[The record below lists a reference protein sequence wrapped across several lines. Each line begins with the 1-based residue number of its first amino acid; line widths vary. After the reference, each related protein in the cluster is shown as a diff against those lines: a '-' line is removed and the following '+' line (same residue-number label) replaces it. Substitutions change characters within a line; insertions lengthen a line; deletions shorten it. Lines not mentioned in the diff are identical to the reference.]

1 MSICVICGDYL
12 LQSKQINMFLRSL
25 RLQNIII
32 LLKIMKERQI
42 VMDLCTIFAHKVKI
56 GCTLDEK
63 QMEMQTL
70 NKKAD
75 ATREKD
81 IYRVTVVGSVV
92 NFLLLV
98 FKFFAGIVGHSA
110 AMLADAVHSLSDFIT
125 DIIVIVFVR
134 ISAKPEDEGHD
145 YGHGKYETLATAIIG
160 IFLLFVG
167 FGIFWNGASSIYRFL
182 QGGSLQEP
190 GILALVAALVSIV
203 FKEVLY
209 QYTVF
214 KGRKLN
220 SQAVVANAWHHRS
233 DAFSSIGTAIGIGG
247 AIVLGESWSV
257 LDPMAAVVVSFFI
270 MKVAVQLLKPCVD
283 ELTEKSLPDEIEKEI
298 CLITENTPG
307 VSAIHNLRTRR
318 IGNHYAIE
326 MHIRMDGHLTLY
338 EAHAKA
344 SVIENKLK
352 EKYGNETHV
361 GIHVEP
367 VKSADGTYRE

>member
-1 MSICVICGDYL
+1 
-12 LQSKQINMFLRSL
+12 
-25 RLQNIII
+25 
-32 LLKIMKERQI
+32 MKLTE
-42 VMDLCTIFAHKVKI
+42 
-56 GCTLDEK
+56 
-63 QMEMQTL
+63 
-70 NKKAD
+70 
-75 ATREKD
+75 REKA
-81 IYRVTVVGSVV
+81 IYQVTWAGSFV
-92 NFLLLV
+92 NFLLFI
-98 FKFFAGIVGHSA
+98 FKFIAGILGHSA
-110 AMLADAVHSLSDFIT
+110 AMIADAVHSLSDFAT
-125 DIIVIVFVR
+125 DIVVLIFTR
-134 ISAKPEDEGHD
+134 ISNKPQDKNHD

-160 IFLLFVG
+160 IVLFAVG
-167 FGIFWNGASSIYRFL
+167 ASICWNGLQAIQTVWQGGRLPAPGMLAFAGAIISIVSKELIYR
-182 QGGSLQEP
+182 
-190 GILALVAALVSIV
+190 
-203 FKEVLY
+203 
-209 QYTVF
+209 YTIHV
-214 KGRKLN
+214 GRKIN
-220 SQAVVANAWHHRS
+220 SSAVIANAWHHRS
-233 DAFSSIGTAIGIGG
+233 DAFSSIRTAIGIGG

-283 ELTEKSLPDEIEKEI
+283 ELTEKSLPDENEKEI
-298 CLITENTPG
+298 GLSTENTPG

>member
-1 MSICVICGDYL
+1 
-12 LQSKQINMFLRSL
+12 
-25 RLQNIII
+25 
-32 LLKIMKERQI
+32 MKLTE
-42 VMDLCTIFAHKVKI
+42 
-56 GCTLDEK
+56 
-63 QMEMQTL
+63 
-70 NKKAD
+70 
-75 ATREKD
+75 REKA
-81 IYRVTVVGSVV
+81 IYQVTWAGSFV
-92 NFLLLV
+92 NFLLV
-98 FKFFAGIVGHSA
+98 IFKFIAGILGHSA
-110 AMLADAVHSLSDFIT
+110 AMIADAVHSLSDFAT
-125 DIIVIVFVR
+125 DIVVLIFTR
-134 ISAKPEDEGHD
+134 ISNKPQDKNHD

-160 IFLLFVG
+160 IVLFAVG
-167 FGIFWNGASSIYRFL
+167 ASICWNGLQAIQTVWQGGRLPAPGMLAFAGAIISIVSKELIYRYTIHVRPKIN
-182 QGGSLQEP
+182 S
-190 GILALVAALVSIV
+190 S
-203 FKEVLY
+203 EVIAY
-209 QYTVF
+209 
-214 KGRKLN
+214 
-220 SQAVVANAWHHRS
+220 AWHHRS

>member
-1 MSICVICGDYL
+1 
-12 LQSKQINMFLRSL
+12 
-25 RLQNIII
+25 
-32 LLKIMKERQI
+32 MKLTE
-42 VMDLCTIFAHKVKI
+42 
-56 GCTLDEK
+56 
-63 QMEMQTL
+63 
-70 NKKAD
+70 
-75 ATREKD
+75 REKA
-81 IYRVTVVGSVV
+81 IYQVTWAGSFV
-92 NFLLLV
+92 NFLLV
-98 FKFFAGIVGHSA
+98 IFKFIAGILGHSA
-110 AMLADAVHSLSDFIT
+110 AMIADAVHSLSDFAT
-125 DIIVIVFVR
+125 DIVVLIFTR
-134 ISAKPEDEGHD
+134 ISNKPQDKNHD

-160 IFLLFVG
+160 IVLFAVG
-167 FGIFWNGASSIYRFL
+167 ASICWNGLQAIQTVWQGGRLPAPGMLAFAGAIISIVSKELIYR
-182 QGGSLQEP
+182 
-190 GILALVAALVSIV
+190 
-203 FKEVLY
+203 
-209 QYTVF
+209 YTIHV
-214 KGRKLN
+214 GRKIN
-220 SQAVVANAWHHRS
+220 SSAVIANAWHHRS

-298 CLITENTPG
+298 CLITENTPR

>member
-1 MSICVICGDYL
+1 
-12 LQSKQINMFLRSL
+12 
-25 RLQNIII
+25 
-32 LLKIMKERQI
+32 MKLTE
-42 VMDLCTIFAHKVKI
+42 
-56 GCTLDEK
+56 
-63 QMEMQTL
+63 
-70 NKKAD
+70 
-75 ATREKD
+75 REKA
-81 IYRVTVVGSVV
+81 IYQVTWAGSFVH
-92 NFLLLV
+92 FLLV
-98 FKFFAGIVGHSA
+98 IFKFIAGILGHSA
-110 AMLADAVHSLSDFIT
+110 AMIADAVHSLSDFAT
-125 DIIVIVFVR
+125 DIVVLIFTR
-134 ISAKPEDEGHD
+134 ISNKPQDKNHD

-160 IFLLFVG
+160 IVLFAVG
-167 FGIFWNGASSIYRFL
+167 ASICWNGLQAIQTVWQGGRLPAPGMLAFAGAIISIVSKELIYR
-182 QGGSLQEP
+182 
-190 GILALVAALVSIV
+190 
-203 FKEVLY
+203 
-209 QYTVF
+209 YTIHV
-214 KGRKLN
+214 GRKIN
-220 SQAVVANAWHHRS
+220 SSAVIANAWHHRS

-298 CLITENTPG
+298 CLIAENTPG

-326 MHIRMDGHLTLY
+326 MHVRMDGHLTLY

-367 VKSADGTYRE
+367 VKDADGTYRK

>member
-1 MSICVICGDYL
+1 
-12 LQSKQINMFLRSL
+12 
-25 RLQNIII
+25 
-32 LLKIMKERQI
+32 MKLTE
-42 VMDLCTIFAHKVKI
+42 
-56 GCTLDEK
+56 
-63 QMEMQTL
+63 
-70 NKKAD
+70 
-75 ATREKD
+75 REKA
-81 IYRVTVVGSVV
+81 IYQVTWAGSFV
-92 NFLLLV
+92 NFLLV
-98 FKFFAGIVGHSA
+98 IFKFIAGILGHSA
-110 AMLADAVHSLSDFIT
+110 AMIADAVPSLSDFAT
-125 DIIVIVFVR
+125 DIVVLIFTR
-134 ISAKPEDEGHD
+134 ISNKPQDKNHD

-160 IFLLFVG
+160 IVLFAVG
-167 FGIFWNGASSIYRFL
+167 ASICWNGLQAIQTVWQGGRLPAPGMLAFAGAIISIVSKELIYR
-182 QGGSLQEP
+182 
-190 GILALVAALVSIV
+190 
-203 FKEVLY
+203 
-209 QYTVF
+209 YTIHV
-214 KGRKLN
+214 GRKIN
-220 SQAVVANAWHHRS
+220 SSAVIANAWHHRS

-298 CLITENTPG
+298 CLIAENTPG

-326 MHIRMDGHLTLY
+326 MHVRMDGHLTLY

-367 VKSADGTYRE
+367 VKDADGTYRK

>member
-1 MSICVICGDYL
+1 
-12 LQSKQINMFLRSL
+12 
-25 RLQNIII
+25 
-32 LLKIMKERQI
+32 MKLTE
-42 VMDLCTIFAHKVKI
+42 
-56 GCTLDEK
+56 
-63 QMEMQTL
+63 
-70 NKKAD
+70 
-75 ATREKD
+75 REKA
-81 IYRVTVVGSVV
+81 IYQVTWAGSFV
-92 NFLLLV
+92 NFLLV
-98 FKFFAGIVGHSA
+98 IFKFIAGILGHSA
-110 AMLADAVHSLSDFIT
+110 AMIADAVHSLSDFAT
-125 DIIVIVFVR
+125 DIVVLIFTR
-134 ISAKPEDEGHD
+134 ISNKPQDKNHD

-160 IFLLFVG
+160 IVLFAVG
-167 FGIFWNGASSIYRFL
+167 ASICWNGLQAIQTVRQGGRLPAPGMLAFAGAIISIVSKELIYR
-182 QGGSLQEP
+182 
-190 GILALVAALVSIV
+190 
-203 FKEVLY
+203 
-209 QYTVF
+209 YTIHV
-214 KGRKLN
+214 GRKIN
-220 SQAVVANAWHHRS
+220 SSAVIANAWHHRS

-298 CLITENTPG
+298 CLIAENTPG

-326 MHIRMDGHLTLY
+326 MHVRMDGHLTLY

-367 VKSADGTYRE
+367 VKDADGTYRK

>member
-1 MSICVICGDYL
+1 
-12 LQSKQINMFLRSL
+12 
-25 RLQNIII
+25 
-32 LLKIMKERQI
+32 MKLTE
-42 VMDLCTIFAHKVKI
+42 
-56 GCTLDEK
+56 
-63 QMEMQTL
+63 
-70 NKKAD
+70 
-75 ATREKD
+75 REKA
-81 IYRVTVVGSVV
+81 IYQVTWAGSFV
-92 NFLLLV
+92 NFLLV
-98 FKFFAGIVGHSA
+98 IFKFIAGILGHSA
-110 AMLADAVHSLSDFIT
+110 AMIADAVHSLSDFAT
-125 DIIVIVFVR
+125 DIVVLIFTR
-134 ISAKPEDEGHD
+134 ISNKPQDKNHD

-160 IFLLFVG
+160 IVLFAVG
-167 FGIFWNGASSIYRFL
+167 ASICWNGLQAIQTVWQGGRLPAPGMLAFAGAIISIVSKELIYR
-182 QGGSLQEP
+182 
-190 GILALVAALVSIV
+190 
-203 FKEVLY
+203 
-209 QYTVF
+209 YTIHV
-214 KGRKLN
+214 GRKIN
-220 SQAVVANAWHHRS
+220 SSAVIANAWHHRS

-298 CLITENTPG
+298 CLIAENTPG

-367 VKSADGTYRE
+367 VKDADGTYRK

>member
-1 MSICVICGDYL
+1 
-12 LQSKQINMFLRSL
+12 
-25 RLQNIII
+25 
-32 LLKIMKERQI
+32 MKLTE
-42 VMDLCTIFAHKVKI
+42 
-56 GCTLDEK
+56 
-63 QMEMQTL
+63 
-70 NKKAD
+70 
-75 ATREKD
+75 REKA
-81 IYRVTVVGSVV
+81 IYQVTWAGSFV
-92 NFLLLV
+92 NFLLV
-98 FKFFAGIVGHSA
+98 IFKFIAGILGHSA
-110 AMLADAVHSLSDFIT
+110 AMIADAVHSLSDFAT
-125 DIIVIVFVR
+125 DIVVLIFTR
-134 ISAKPEDEGHD
+134 ISNKPQDKNHD

-160 IFLLFVG
+160 IVLFAVG
-167 FGIFWNGASSIYRFL
+167 ASICWNGLQAIQTVWQGGRLPAPGMLAFAGAIISIVSKELIYR
-182 QGGSLQEP
+182 
-190 GILALVAALVSIV
+190 
-203 FKEVLY
+203 
-209 QYTVF
+209 YTIHV
-214 KGRKLN
+214 GRKIN
-220 SQAVVANAWHHRS
+220 SSAVIANAWHHRS

-298 CLITENTPG
+298 CLIAENTPG

-326 MHIRMDGHLTLY
+326 MHVRMDGHLTLY